1 MRYQIVLYDPSL
13 ETLLTRSEVLDE
25 HLRVAMTQG
34 VLSSWQSVTQVL
46 GSTATQKRRQAAI
59 TDDAILRAHLVDIL
73 ADSPFR
79 SNAFEPFVNSAGNAV
94 RLPLLT
100 PDAIRNSPLKS
111 WLDSHLIKVSGQ
123 WVAMVSLGDPS
134 TEALAALVETWGDG
148 IIMMDLKESSENLM
162 RDYRNGAIQTVSLA
176 GLLILAMLWYQRRQL
191 VQIVWI
197 TLTVTSVLAA
207 TITLLVVL
215 HGQLTVIHLV
225 ALLLV
230 AGLGLDYALFLSR
243 SESVDERRATDKAV
257 LACAVST
264 TLAFGL
270 LAGSSIPVLK
280 FLGLTVASG
289 SAFSYAIAIAG
300 SRLRRKIAT

>member
-1 MRYQIVLYDPSL
+1 
-13 ETLLTRSEVLDE
+13 
-25 HLRVAMTQG
+25 
-34 VLSSWQSVTQVL
+34 
-46 GSTATQKRRQAAI
+46 
-59 TDDAILRAHLVDIL
+59 
-73 ADSPFR
+73 
-79 SNAFEPFVNSAGNAV
+79 
-94 RLPLLT
+94 
-100 PDAIRNSPLKS
+100 
-111 WLDSHLIKVSGQ
+111 
-123 WVAMVSLGDPS
+123 MVSLSNPS

-148 IIMMDLKESSENLM
+148 IVMMDLKESSENLM
-162 RDYRNGAIQTVSLA
+162 RDYRNGAILTVSLA
-176 GLLILAMLWYQRRQL
+176 GFLILAMLWYQRRQV
-191 VQIVWI
+191 VQIIWI

-207 TITLLVVL
+207 TMSLLVVL

-300 SRLRRKIAT
+300 SRLRRKVAS